1 MRFRDKFVYVIQVI
15 VKVSWFFVNIRI
27 SNDEKELKFIFYND
41 KIVYFYCILSN
52 SMLLVFMYLYFKIKR
67 IYKKFV

>member
-15 VKVSWFFVNIRI
+15 VKVSWFFVNICI